1 MTINN
6 KLPLSYIND
15 SVDEDKTI
23 VIDENDKKIT
33 IDPSNI
39 VVIKRK
45 GFTEPYNPDKMRK
58 VCIWACDGNES
69 YADALLS
76 ATEIK
81 LYNEIKIYEVYDEL
95 IKSAVNKISRLYPI
109 YEKVAAKLYLLKYYR
124 ETWDIKKDTD
134 YTHLGEV
141 IKKGLDYKRYNEEI
155 FNSYSEEEIEE
166 LNAAIVP
173 TNDYL
178 FTYKALIFFTR
189 KYCLN
194 YTKNK
199 KLELPHEIKL
209 DIWIQNS
216 REGFG

>member
-76 ATEIK
+76 ATEI
-81 LYNEIKIYEVYDEL
+81 
-95 IKSAVNKISRLYPI
+95 
-109 YEKVAAKLYLLKYYR
+109 
-124 ETWDIKKDTD
+124 
-134 YTHLGEV
+134 
-141 IKKGLDYKRYNEEI
+141 
-155 FNSYSEEEIEE
+155 
-166 LNAAIVP
+166 
-173 TNDYL
+173 
-178 FTYKALIFFTR
+178 
-189 KYCLN
+189 
-194 YTKNK
+194 
-199 KLELPHEIKL
+199 
-209 DIWIQNS
+209 
-216 REGFG
+216 